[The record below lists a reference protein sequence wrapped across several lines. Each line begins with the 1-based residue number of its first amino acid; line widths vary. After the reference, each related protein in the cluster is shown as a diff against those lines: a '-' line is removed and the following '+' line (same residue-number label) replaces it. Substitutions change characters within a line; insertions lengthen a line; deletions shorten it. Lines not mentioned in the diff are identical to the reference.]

1 MIMARIDIRNANDYE
16 EITEIQFG
24 NDETLV
30 YGSTE
35 SDLFYVRS
43 EAKLVPV
50 YIESIDNMI
59 KALEQAKELWGE

>member
-1 MIMARIDIRNANDYE
+1 MARIDIRNANDYE